1 MGGGESIVSVLQAL
15 YDSYNIAHEGNIV
28 DKTEDIG
35 QQTVLLP
42 VYHSNKRSNGND
54 IIQVTLTSDGDYIK
68 AGWVPKD
75 EYIIFPVTERSIVRS
90 RGIAPHPLS
99 DELSYVSNELN
110 LDKHE
115 CYVEELELWN
125 EFMQRG
131 HVNLTFE
138 AIYRYV
144 IKETILADVINGI
157 LGNTPYFVDERNV
170 VNYIDDKQTEKK
182 WQIEKTFIT
191 FIVETQNELQKNLS
205 VSTDK
210 DLHNSYISYVRS
222 INMEKP
228 KKRCNISNELTYC
241 AKSHRGMLGNAK
253 LISVSNNNETYYG
266 RFSSGEEIVSVGYE
280 VSQKT
285 HLMLKYLLENDN
297 NSRWLGE
304 TSYLV
309 NWFSDDIPNNEGI
322 KLTNAISIDEDD
334 DLDLENDD
342 EIVSLGGET
351 SKELNDYIS
360 GRGRKVSSGSK
371 FYIMIIDKISNGRIS
386 IKYFREM
393 PKSDLYKRVEEWYH
407 STKWSVYVPKLKKTV
422 QQSPSIYRL
431 ADYVMGLEIRDMTTK
446 IACKN
451 KKLRTK
457 TVERLIPC
465 ILDGKKL
472 PLDVV
477 RKMYY
482 NLCKRNSYGSTW
494 NSLVEVGC
502 SIMKKY
508 NIDYKKKGEVNKVLD
523 KENNDRSYLY
533 GRLLAVYEK
542 LEGDVLN
549 ISSNKGDGGNRS
561 TNAERL
567 WTVYTKTPART
578 LMILE
583 DKTRPYKER
592 LQKSNPGSHI
602 FYERLIGV
610 IVNKLSGCLYFNEN
624 KNNPLNED
632 FIFGYY
638 AQRQD
643 FYKKRNENNKQIEE
657 IVD

>member
-1 MGGGESIVSVLQAL
+1 MGGGDSTVSVLQAL
-15 YDSYNIAHEGNIV
+15 YDSYNIALEGNLV
-28 DKTEDIG
+28 DRTEDIG

-54 IIQVTLTSDGDYIK
+54 IIQITLTSDGNFIK
-68 AGWVPKD
+68 ADWIPKD
-75 EYIIFPVTERSIVRS
+75 EYIIFPVTERSIVRA

-99 DELSYVSNELN
+99 DELSYLSNELN
-110 LDKHE
+110 LGKHE

-144 IKETILADVINGI
+144 IKETILADVINSI
-157 LGNTPYFVDERNV
+157 LGNIPYFIDEKNV
-170 VNYIDDKQTEKK
+170 VNYIDEKQTEKK

-191 FIVETQNELQKNLS
+191 FIVENQNELQKNLS

-228 KKRCNISNELTYC
+228 QKHCNISNELTYC

-266 RFSSGEEIVSVGYE
+266 RFTSGEEIVNIGYE

-285 HLMLKYLLENDN
+285 HLMLKYLLENSN

-309 NWFSDDIPNNEGI
+309 NWFSDDIPNNEGL
-322 KLTNAISIDEDD
+322 KLTEAISVDGDD
-334 DLDLENDD
+334 DLDLEYYN
-342 EIVSLGGET
+342 EIVSLGGGT
-351 SKELNDYIS
+351 SKELSDYLS
-360 GRGRKVSSGSK
+360 GGGRKVSTVSK

-393 PKSDLYKRVEEWYH
+393 SKSDLYKRVEEWYH
-407 STKWSVYVPKLKKTV
+407 STRWSVYVPKLKKIV

-431 ADYVMGLEIRDMTTK
+431 ADYVMGMETEDKTTK
-446 IACKN
+446 ITCKN

-465 ILDGKKL
+465 ILDGKKI
-472 PLDVV
+472 PLDIV

-482 NLCKRNSYGSTW
+482 NLCKKNSYGVTW

-508 NIDYKKKGEVNKVLD
+508 VIDYKKKGEVSELLN
-523 KENNDRSYLY
+523 EECNDLSYLY

-542 LEGDVLN
+542 LEADVLYEK
-549 ISSNKGDGGNRS
+549 SNKTNNEGRRS

-567 WTVYTKTPART
+567 WTVYIKTPART

-583 DKTRPYKER
+583 NKIRPYKER
-592 LQKSNPGSHI
+592 LQKSKPGSYI
-602 FYERLIGV
+602 YYEQLISSIINC
-610 IVNKLSGCLYFNEN
+610 IVENVDFEAEKNKPLDEN
-624 KNNPLNED
+624 
-632 FIFGYY
+632 FIFAYY
-638 AQRQD
+638 AQKQD
-643 FYKKRNENNKQIEE
+643 LYKKPIKNKE
-657 IVD
+657 VL